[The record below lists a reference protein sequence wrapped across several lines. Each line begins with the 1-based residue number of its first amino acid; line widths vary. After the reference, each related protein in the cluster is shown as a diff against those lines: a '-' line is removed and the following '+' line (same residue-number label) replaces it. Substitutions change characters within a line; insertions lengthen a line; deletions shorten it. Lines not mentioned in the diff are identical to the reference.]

1 MDSARKFDGYAKD
14 YAIGRPSYALDLI
27 NCLYERYGIS
37 EKSVIADIG
46 SGTGKF
52 AKHLLERGSQVYCVE
67 PNDDMRQT
75 AEKELGCYE
84 NFHSVAGNAQWSNL
98 DDGFVDFVTTAQAF
112 HWFNVTDFRRECLR
126 IMKKG
131 GKGVKVTKRD
141 VMTEAEV

>member
-1 MDSARKFDGYAKD
+1 MDSTRKFDGYAKD
-14 YAIGRPSYALDLI
+14 YAVGRPSYALDLI

-75 AEKELGCYE
+75 AEKELGSYE
-84 NFHSVAGNAQWSNL
+84 KFLLTIRSPL
-98 DDGFVDFVTTAQAF
+98 
-112 HWFNVTDFRRECLR
+112 
-126 IMKKG
+126 I
-131 GKGVKVTKRD
+131 KRNSWQ
-141 VMTEAEV
+141 EVFPVPTH